1 MLIRK
6 SYVYR
11 AFSRFLLL
19 LMLIHLFL
27 CVCTHSGTHEE
38 VRGQSEGPGCLLP
51 LCAFGG
57 LNSGCQAWQPMP
69 VPAGPSH
76 WPHFNFLIM
85 HEDGRGE
92 LIYVY
97 SS

>member
-1 MLIRK
+1 MVIRK

-19 LMLIHLFL
+19 HYAHPFISL
-27 CVCTHSGTHEE
+27 CRQAQWHTQE

-51 LCAFGG
+51 LCAFRG
-57 LNSGCQAWQPMP
+57 LNSGCQAWQPVP
-69 VPAGPSH
+69 VPAEPSH

-85 HEDGRGE
+85 HEDGRG
-92 LIYVY
+92 
-97 SS
+97 